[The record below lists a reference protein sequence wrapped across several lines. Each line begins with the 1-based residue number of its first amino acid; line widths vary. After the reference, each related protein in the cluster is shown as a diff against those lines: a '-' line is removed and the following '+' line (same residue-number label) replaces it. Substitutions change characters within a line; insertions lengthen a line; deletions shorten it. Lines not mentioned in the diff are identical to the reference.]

1 MFPFPSK
8 DPMSKAPAK
17 PAMPKAKPAMPK
29 AKPAMAKKKPSM
41 PKKGGRGC

>member
-8 DPMSKAPAK
+8 DSMAKAPAK
-17 PAMPKAKPAMPK
+17 PAMPKGKPAMK
-29 AKPAMAKKKPSM
+29 KPAAKKPAM